1 MVISTYIERLFLY
14 VTRLKYYLIV
24 LGHPWLR
31 RYDIDAKF
39 GSNTLTISSPFYLK
53 YYCPSPTVIHAT
65 TKEEE
70 EFLSPKK
77 FQRV

>member
-1 MVISTYIERLFLY
+1 MVIGTYIEKLFLY

-39 GSNTLTISSPFYLK
+39 ESNTLTMSSPFYLK
-53 YYCPSPTVIHAT
+53 HYCPSSTVIHAT

-70 EFLSPKK
+70 EFLSLKES
-77 FQRV
+77 

>member
-1 MVISTYIERLFLY
+1 MVIGTYIERLFLY

-24 LGHPWLR
+24 LGYPWLR
-31 RYDIDAKF
+31 RYDIDTKF

-53 YYCPSPTVIHAT
+53 YCCPSPIVIHAT

-70 EFLSPKK
+70 EFLSPKES
-77 FQRV
+77 